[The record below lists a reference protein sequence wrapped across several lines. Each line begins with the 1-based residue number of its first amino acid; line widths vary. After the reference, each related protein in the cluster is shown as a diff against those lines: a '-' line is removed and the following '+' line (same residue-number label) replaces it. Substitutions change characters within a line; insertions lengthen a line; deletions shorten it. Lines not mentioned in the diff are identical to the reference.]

1 VSIDSEERFKQ
12 IEGLLVPLINDG
24 EWLAESTV
32 AFVRRLRVSCAPR
45 RRRFPIPPNLIIE
58 LGAIIRIAM
67 WQRDGVAVKLGVDFS
82 PAEEL
87 LRGWLNQVF
96 RGDRTALESHGTP
109 LYDRVQTL
117 WFQRCSWSAAPL
129 LGSDIVVDR
138 VEVERLLE
146 FWERMLAI

>member
-1 VSIDSEERFKQ
+1 MANAADDLASEVY
-12 IEGLLVPLINDG
+12 GLISPLIDDA
-24 EWLAESTV
+24 EWLAVRTV
-32 AFVRRLRVSCAPR
+32 AFIQKLQRIYAPR
-45 RRRFPIPPNLIIE
+45 QKRFAIPPTLLLE
-58 LGAIIRIAM
+58 AGAIIRIAM
-67 WQRDGVAVKLGVDFS
+67 WQRDGVAVKLGATFS

-87 LRGWLNQVF
+87 LRDWLDQVF

-117 WFQRCSWSAAPL
+117 WFQHCSWSAGPL
-129 LGSDIVVDR
+129 LGRDIVVDR